1 MPTILDASTTEI
13 EAFCFGVN
21 LIKQFPRYTSVQII
35 TDCSSILTQLS
46 STKIL
51 NQSLLESYLKLL
63 DLSNYYNIML
73 SKVDS
78 HTNILGNDIADSL
91 AKCDSP
97 FTTTENTIPIQCLKN
112 TLDFLGLNLCLLC

>member
-1 MPTILDASTTEI
+1 MSTILDASTTKI
-13 EAFCFGVN
+13 EAFCFGIN
-21 LIKQFPRYTSVQII
+21 LIKQFLRYTSVQII

-63 DLSNYYNIML
+63 DLSNYYNIKL

-97 FTTTENTIPIQCLKN
+97 LTTTEYTNPYSMS
-112 TLDFLGLNLCLLC
+112 